1 MMRIAQRMY
10 HFFQRVLRES
20 KQFPRRTKNFGLKV
34 SLATFWDGLI
44 PPGKNQHYIK
54 TIEEYVDAYMK
65 PLTNFYSTQS
75 VLLPASQPAPKI
87 VPVWCCWWQGVEN
100 LPELVAMCNQR
111 LEQVLPR
118 DKTELHMITLD
129 NYKNYVDIP
138 DYIIR
143 KFEHGL
149 MSMTALSDVLRVMLL
164 RKYGGFWIDSTVL
177 ISDNFPIDFISGKF
191 FTQKMYDPDKWRR
204 EACKGRWCGFLM
216 AGPKEHI
223 IFRYLEDAFLQWWKD
238 YDCVI
243 DYVILDYF
251 LLAAYK
257 TVTCIKE
264 EIDSVPDNNI
274 DIFEMYKVL
283 HLPYSQELMAR
294 LRKNNTLHKLTYK
307 IDLIRET
314 LDGQQTLYGYLLD
327 AIAKHTRKL

>member
-1 MMRIAQRMY
+1 
-10 HFFQRVLRES
+10 
-20 KQFPRRTKNFGLKV
+20 
-34 SLATFWDGLI
+34 
-44 PPGKNQHYIK
+44 
-54 TIEEYVDAYMK
+54 
-65 PLTNFYSTQS
+65 
-75 VLLPASQPAPKI
+75 
-87 VPVWCCWWQGVEN
+87 
-100 LPELVAMCNQR
+100 
-111 LEQVLPR
+111 
-118 DKTELHMITLD
+118 
-129 NYKNYVDIP
+129 
-138 DYIIR
+138 
-143 KFEHGL
+143 
-149 MSMTALSDVLRVMLL
+149 
-164 RKYGGFWIDSTVL
+164 
-177 ISDNFPIDFISGKF
+177 
-191 FTQKMYDPDKWRR
+191 
-204 EACKGRWCGFLM
+204 M